1 MWIDR
6 GHVNRWVSAEC
17 TALLPHTLRPSKY
30 DVLRHQ
36 VGRIFVRFRVQSREM
51 RSGVRMVF
59 HSEKGGGGLL
69 PARRK
74 REAGG
79 GRREAENDQKSRRRP
94 SPPTPPVFWNTC
106 ETRARWRARAAWPD
120 PPTRSWPPLPGSS
133 LSVTVFAI
141 SERVRGGVVWGAL
154 RPGWGRAGSGERRP
168 AGEGLHD
175 EDHDGREEGRTC
187 ARDQGGVSPADGPA
201 KNKTPSADREPAS
214 LHRPH
219 PGPSEGLSHGADGR
233 PGSGSRRLQSGA
245 VPPRPLAPTPT
256 TARFGLGVA
265 SLHPDRSRRRSRV
278 EPSHDDGPGAPDRTG
293 RESIRE
299 LLRVRGVTVGPRGCP
314 RRGGRGAG
322 HPGMAA
328 LPWIRARGPARLAGV
343 SGSERGTG
351 PAWVD
356 GREGEREEW
365 RAAREVGLAQVGLW
379 LTCGESQLRRTD
391 AGRAPAIAPK
401 RPPMVLV
408 RWASSTRRGVE
419 EAERRQRARVSRGE
433 RLARPPPA
441 QISRRSRGEGCATPN
456 QTPRIMSRPPIFVSE
471 SAADPPSALHTATE
485 AGRGRD
491 VPRHSHSHSHS
502 HSNTHSNTHS
512 HKREPEQ
519 ESKQE
524 PPRAAPGISRLPPP
538 PPSLGRG
545 SATWTSTLPS
555 CPVVVVDARRTRL
568 SVRTPRSRTRRDAT
582 GREGSRR
589 DAPLHRLVLVGFHA
603 PSRSRISTSPDT
615 SDTSDTPAQRGTARH
630 STYPAEEPPRHPQA
644 GGRKV
649 SRGGAGGAG
658 GALGLRSPLPA
669 PRSQRPP
676 VPPFQRVGS
685 GLAACALALA
695 GKKGGGRGLPP
706 GWLVSRARGAGGGGR
721 GREGKGREGERE
733 RGSGE
738 GETQHKSTRPRPEE
752 RETPCRE
759 GSRGSSPA
767 VGRAEQSRAE
777 QSTSRQAWVDLAPRC
792 SPPHSFTPTPPP
804 PRRALDPKG
813 ASTAAARVGRLLSLS
828 LSLSPVSGLLSF
840 SPLRPLP
847 SARGPRSQGTRTLH

>member
-6 GHVNRWVSAEC
+6 RHVNRWVSAEC

-59 HSEKGGGGLL
+59 HSEKGGGGRGEGGCSLL
-69 PARRK
+69 AGSERRA
-74 REAGG
+74 AGG
-79 GRREAENDQKSRRRP
+79 GKRVRPGRRP

-219 PGPSEGLSHGADGR
+219 PGPSEGLSQGADGR

-245 VPPRPLAPTPT
+245 VPPRPHAPTPT

-512 HKREPEQ
+512 HKREPNKNPNKSHPEQ
-519 ESKQE
+519 RRGS
-524 PPRAAPGISRLPPP
+524 PAPPP
-538 PPSLGRG
+538 PQPGTWIGNLDVDSALLPRGRRRR
-545 SATWTSTLPS
+545 APHAAKRAH
-555 CPVVVVDARRTRL
+555 PAFPDA
-568 SVRTPRSRTRRDAT
+568 TRRDRTGGESTRRPAT
-582 GREGSRR
+582 PPRPRWIPRPVTEQNIDLARHIR
-589 DAPLHRLVLVGFHA
+589 HIRH
-603 PSRSRISTSPDT
+603 TS
-615 SDTSDTPAQRGTARH
+615 TARH
-630 STYPAEEPPRHPQA
+630 GTAQHLPSRRAPETSTGWREEGEPGRGRR
-644 GGRKV
+644 GGR
-649 SRGGAGGAG
+649 GARA
-658 GALGLRSPLPA
+658 PFPA
-669 PRSQRPP
+669 PRSPRPP